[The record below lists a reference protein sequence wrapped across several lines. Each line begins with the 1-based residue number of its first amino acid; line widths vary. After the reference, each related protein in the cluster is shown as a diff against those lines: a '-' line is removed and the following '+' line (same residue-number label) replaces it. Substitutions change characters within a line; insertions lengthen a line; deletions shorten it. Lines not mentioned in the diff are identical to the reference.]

1 MARKNAG
8 IISIGYRPEAP
19 GTCRM
24 TSATHTPLPTC
35 MNVVERAKITDIYT
49 SEVDDAGE
57 QKHWGARALN
67 ADDKIADGRD
77 QALDGSQRG
86 Q

>member
-49 SEVDDAGE
+49 SEVMTQVSRNTE
-57 QKHWGARALN
+57 AL
-67 ADDKIADGRD
+67 AH
-77 QALDGSQRG
+77 
-86 Q
+86 